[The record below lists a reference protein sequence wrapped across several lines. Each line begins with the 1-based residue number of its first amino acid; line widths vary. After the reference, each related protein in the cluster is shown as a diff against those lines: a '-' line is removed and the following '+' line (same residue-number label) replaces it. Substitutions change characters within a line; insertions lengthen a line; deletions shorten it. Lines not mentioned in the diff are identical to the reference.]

1 MIGAAGAEAETGKRE
16 GSMMNQDRVTEHSGI
31 DSIGN
36 TADSSHT
43 DSIDMKIE
51 SRYLEQAL
59 RLHRQHPVRK
69 RLRLRHHRGFRTK
82 SGKTA

>member
-31 DSIGN
+31 DNIGN

-59 RLHRQHPVRK
+59 RLHSSIR
-69 RLRLRHHRGFRTK
+69 
-82 SGKTA
+82 